1 MKTSENIS
9 VLTELASSQWGMFTT
24 AQAASKDIS
33 RVQLGRMSS
42 DGRIEPMA
50 RGTYRLPRPETQSMR
65 S

>member
-9 VLTELASSQWGMFTT
+9 ALTELASSQWGMFTT
-24 AQAASKDIS
+24 AQAASKGIS

-50 RGTYRLPRPETQSMR
+50 GEHTVSPRPETQSMR